1 MNMNAPTRPVQKE
14 NEELSAAEA
23 LTSLCGKVPSA
34 PPSPALAPLTV
45 PILPMPALPALLTA
59 PASHETWQPQQQS
72 KPKTKADK
80 VKKNFPQKLF
90 EILEDPENANI
101 LKWLPGGKAFIIMDK
116 RRFAEGILPSFFKQ
130 TQFTSFTRKLSRW
143 KFVRVPRGPFM
154 GAYYHKL
161 FRRDHIAL
169 CKLMSCNNDA
179 PSLAVIAQARQQ
191 AMASISSSPRPNAMG
206 LSLPQ
211 QNALKS
217 LEEINRVS
225 MIKQQLLSI
234 RLKRAQLYE
243 QQKRILRHA
252 ESSRAVHD
260 SQNRLQQHPNQ
271 LSQNRLQQHP
281 NQLAYLHQTQMSR
294 PECYTNDNRSSS
306 RIIED
311 ASRALRNGNAME
323 YNVKMSQLAKLRQTG
338 MLDRAAA
345 ARAHYMRTMQQSQ
358 IPQGQSGEQDQPSQ
372 NSRNYRASAA

>member
-1 MNMNAPTRPVQKE
+1 MNVNAPTKSAQKE
-14 NEELSAAEA
+14 NEEISAAEA
-23 LTSLCGKVPSA
+23 LTSLCGKLSSA
-34 PPSPALAPLTV
+34 PPSPDLAPALTV
-45 PILPMPALPALLTA
+45 QILPMPALPALQTA
-59 PASHETWQPQQQS
+59 PASHETWQPQQQA

-90 EILEDPENANI
+90 GILEDPEHANI

-116 RRFAEGILPSFFKQ
+116 RRFAEDILPSFFKQ

-191 AMASISSSPRPNAMG
+191 AMASISTSPRPNVMG

-243 QQKRILRHA
+243 QQKRIIRHA
-252 ESSRAVHD
+252 ESSRTVHDSQNRLQQHD

-271 LSQNRLQQHP
+271 LP
-281 NQLAYLHQTQMSR
+281 YLHQTQMSR
-294 PECYTNDNRSSS
+294 PECYTNDSRSSS

-323 YNVKMSQLAKLRQTG
+323 YNVQMSQLAKLRQTG

-358 IPQGQSGEQDQPSQ
+358 IPQGQSGGQDQPSQ